1 MLAEFMKT
9 APASFLAMIAGWAV
23 PLAGLVMWQLASSGH
38 TSDIGFM
45 AFYVGFFA
53 LIAWAAGVLP
63 LMLRFGKKKIF
74 GDLKFSWLGWCLLA
88 VVIYSALLPTLY
100 GREMFT
106 IIWYPA
112 VMGVVAGFVFAL
124 LTRKRGE
131 KENA

>member
-1 MLAEFMKT
+1 MKT

-23 PLAGLVMWQLASSGH
+23 PLAGLAMWQLASSGH
-38 TSDIGFM
+38 TRDLGFW

-53 LIAWAAGVLP
+53 LITWAAGVLP
-63 LMLRFGKKKIF
+63 LMLRFGRKKIF

-100 GREMFT
+100 GRQMFF

-112 VMGVVAGFVFAL
+112 VMGVVAGFIFAL

-131 KENA
+131 KKNA